1 MRRFIVGLMSGT
13 SLDGVDASLIRVE
26 GFGINTKVEILKSI
40 SLPYEDSTKQQL
52 MQAMSSDHSNVQHI
66 CSLNFKM
73 SYLFADA
80 VKEVCQQ
87 ARISLENLYLIG
99 SHGQTIYHI
108 PRSTDGIMSSTL
120 QICDASVLAY
130 ETGTTVV
137 SNFRTMDIAAGGEGA
152 PLIPYVDWLLFRD
165 PIKGR
170 ILQNIGGIGNCTV
183 IEKDASLKNIDA
195 FDTGPGNMIIDGLCR
210 ELLGVPFDENG
221 DIAEKGTVHHDIVL
235 KWMSD
240 PYFRLSPPKST
251 GREDFGDPYVSQ
263 IMHEFRQLS
272 PEDFI
277 ATATY
282 FTAYTIADAYEQFVF
297 QHYDISDIII
307 SGGGGNNVTLVK
319 MIQQLVPDKNVSTLD
334 QFGMSSDEKEAV
346 GFGILANETI
356 HQQKANVPSA
366 SGAHHSVILGQI
378 TLPPYGDHQFKMQ

>member
-1 MRRFIVGLMSGT
+1 
-13 SLDGVDASLIRVE
+13 
-26 GFGINTKVEILKSI
+26 
-40 SLPYEDSTKQQL
+40 
-52 MQAMSSDHSNVQHI
+52 
-66 CSLNFKM
+66 
-73 SYLFADA
+73 
-80 VKEVCQQ
+80 
-87 ARISLENLYLIG
+87 
-99 SHGQTIYHI
+99 
-108 PRSTDGIMSSTL
+108 
-120 QICDASVLAY
+120 
-130 ETGTTVV
+130 
-137 SNFRTMDIAAGGEGA
+137 
-152 PLIPYVDWLLFRD
+152 
-165 PIKGR
+165 
-170 ILQNIGGIGNCTV
+170 
-183 IEKDASLKNIDA
+183 
-195 FDTGPGNMIIDGLCR
+195 
-210 ELLGVPFDENG
+210 
-221 DIAEKGTVHHDIVL
+221 
-235 KWMSD
+235 
-240 PYFRLSPPKST
+240 RLSPPKST

-378 TLPPYGDHQFKMQ
+378 TLPPYGDH